1 MLFDGGEG
9 TLDILQLR
17 LEALALGAHALDALR
32 MRGALVLNGLEL
44 RFRAGAGDLL
54 AVQFVVQFAAL
65 LLQARALGLLPHQF
79 VAGGDHFSV
88 QFAQR
93 FAQFL
98 DLAAAGE
105 QVRHP
110 RLHAA
115 AGHRAAG
122 VHDVALERHQTEGV
136 ASGALYADTGFEVF
150 RHHRAPKEIVDDAAI
165 LFVKADQFRGHAQAA
180 GQLQHLALA
189 RVEHAGPHRADGQEG
204 GAAKAVVAQILDHA
218 LGVLVALDDDVLQ
231 SPAQHHV
238 DGALQFFRNFNQF
251 RHHAVHA

>member
-1 MLFDGGEG
+1 
-9 TLDILQLR
+9 
-17 LEALALGAHALDALR
+17 
-32 MRGALVLNGLEL
+32 MRGTLVLNGLEL

-65 LLQARALGLLPHQF
+65 LLQPRALGLLPHQF

-110 RLHAA
+110 RLHAS

-122 VHDVALERHQTEGV
+122 MHDVALECHQTEGV

-150 RHHRAPKEIVDDAAI
+150 RHHRAPKEIVDDAAL

-189 RVEHAGPHRADGQEG
+189 RVEHAGRTEPMGRKVARPKRLLRRYSIMRL
-204 GAAKAVVAQILDHA
+204 ASSSRSTTMFCKAPPSTMSMARSSFSGTSI
-218 LGVLVALDDDVLQ
+218 
-231 SPAQHHV
+231 S
-238 DGALQFFRNFNQF
+238 F